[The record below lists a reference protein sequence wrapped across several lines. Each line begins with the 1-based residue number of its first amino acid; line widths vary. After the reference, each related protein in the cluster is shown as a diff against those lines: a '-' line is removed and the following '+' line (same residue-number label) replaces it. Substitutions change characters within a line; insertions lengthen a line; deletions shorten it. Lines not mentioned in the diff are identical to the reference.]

1 MPELNVTGLKLDS
14 RLTSMDTPQRFRS
27 SQPLGSS
34 QGCNKLEMD
43 ANPFRAVGP
52 TRVHKTL
59 DGRIHGDLLMW
70 EYGEILGPRHR
81 RSSAAAISNDLNRTA
96 TFQTPSGHLTSLL
109 PPFPILRAASIPQNR
124 FDVGIGVTTHCLPYA
139 LQNRATDLNMA
150 ADPLRRFKPRSQLQ
164 LRLSVAN
171 GLQTLTTPYTAT
183 QYCEFNTSRMR
194 VRVTRNA
201 TLTTFVDSF
210 HSCSFRYYDPFKSPD
225 FNQVNAIRLIIDFG
239 LWKLKLESFVSSIS
253 INVLESCF
261 KFNACLVRSTYKYIH
276 TYFNS
281 VLGLHSGAMMIID
294 SRSRDYPFRGSR
306 LLSTLGLTQGLGR
319 NRSCYSSIYRC
330 IGTLIKIGVRPPAHV
345 QTVPKLSS
353 TWTIA
358 ASQ

>member
-1 MPELNVTGLKLDS
+1 MPMVPSLVVGTVGVLFVVAAPTPLDIAADAVVVLDADPTS
-14 RLTSMDTPQRFRS
+14 RLLTCTPHS
-27 SQPLGSS
+27 
-34 QGCNKLEMD
+34 
-43 ANPFRAVGP
+43 
-52 TRVHKTL
+52 TRC
-59 DGRIHGDLLMW
+59 
-70 EYGEILGPRHR
+70 PRHR

-109 PPFPILRAASIPQNR
+109 PPFPNPPRRQYPSKSLRRRHWSYQRIAYPM
-124 FDVGIGVTTHCLPYA
+124 L